1 MVCDALP
8 KDVIQTASTRDQP
21 QNNAKAQSAKKLM
34 ATQGSKKS
42 VWTPE
47 HPWEM
52 QEQTIA
58 KTTKV
63 TVGFIRMSVK
73 CLGKQ
78 GIEHIHYSK
87 LSCLAAFKLFCRTK
101 PSITTQRLH
110 VENSVS
116 FLSILC
122 AIKIASLSNNILQVL
137 LIKYTGGLKM
147 AIAMYI

>member
-1 MVCDALP
+1 
-8 KDVIQTASTRDQP
+8 
-21 QNNAKAQSAKKLM
+21 
-34 ATQGSKKS
+34 
-42 VWTPE
+42 
-47 HPWEM
+47 M
-52 QEQTIA
+52 QKQTIA